1 MNILV
6 VGAGVIGTV
15 YGAHLGAA
23 NHRISVLAHG
33 ERTAAIAV
41 RGLHARD
48 IASGIETQSPA
59 AVVTSAAELDVD
71 VVLVAL
77 RRDHLHRA
85 AAALTGVTHDALVL
99 FMGNNPAGRSG
110 LPSASG
116 AQIALGFPGIGGTMR
131 DDVVTYFTIAQQ
143 PTAIEASDSP
153 RLAAVADVLTSRGLP
168 VQRVSDMAGWLAY
181 HAVFVAAMSA
191 GLYRCGTDPTR
202 LADDRVTLKLTC
214 AAITEGF
221 RALHADRV
229 EGCPRNLAVL
239 HNRWL
244 TPVAIRYWA
253 RVMRSPMGESAFAA
267 HARHAEPEMR
277 RLAQDVIVRLPHTER
292 TTRSTPCSGRAPS
305 GAAAIHASGAAV
317 PAGSRN
323 VASRC
328 LGRGAAKVPSGPWRS
343 LTGRTGRWGTRSS
356 ATSAPLRARTPGAPD
371 SAMVFAVAGSPYP
384 VRPERLS

>member
-48 IASGIETQSPA
+48 IASGIETQTSA
-59 AVVTSAAELDVD
+59 AVVTSAADLDVD
-71 VVLVAL
+71 VVLVTL
-77 RRDHLHRA
+77 RRDHLHGA
-85 AAALTGVTHDALVL
+85 AAALAGVTPHALVV

-110 LPSASG
+110 LPSAPG
-116 AQIALGFPGIGGTMR
+116 AQVALGFPGVGGTMR
-131 DDVVTYFTIAQQ
+131 DDVVTYHTIAQQ

-153 RLAAVADVLTSRGLP
+153 RLAAVADTLTSRGLP
-168 VQRVSDMAGWLAY
+168 VQRVSDMDGWLAY
-181 HAVFVAAMSA
+181 HAVFVAAISA
-191 GLYRCGTDPTR
+191 GLYRCGTDPGR
-202 LADDRVTLKLTC
+202 LADDRATLKLTC

-221 RALHADRV
+221 RALHAGRV
-229 EGCPRNLAVL
+229 RGCPRNLAVL

-277 RLAQDVIVRLPHTER
+277 RLAQDVIDRLPR
-292 TTRSTPCSGRAPS
+292 TDSDD
-305 GAAAIHASGAAV
+305 AIHTLL
-317 PAGSRN
+317 GSR
-323 VASRC
+323 S
-328 LGRGAAKVPSGPWRS
+328 
-343 LTGRTGRWGTRSS
+343 
-356 ATSAPLRARTPGAPD
+356 
-371 SAMVFAVAGSPYP
+371 
-384 VRPERLS
+384 

>member
-48 IASGIETQSPA
+48 ITSGIETQTPA

-77 RRDHLHRA
+77 RRDHLHGA
-85 AAALTGVTHDALVL
+85 AAALAGVTPDALVL

-116 AQIALGFPGIGGTMR
+116 AQVALGFPGVGGTMR

-153 RLAAVADVLTSRGLP
+153 RLAAVADALTSRGLP
-168 VQRVSDMAGWLAY
+168 VQRVSDMDGWLAY

-202 LADDRVTLKLTC
+202 LADDRATLKLTC

-229 EGCPRNLAVL
+229 RGLPTQPRRAAQPLADSHRHPLLGAGHAIAHGGVGFRRPRPTCRARDAPPRARRHRAPAPHRRGRCDPHPARVAL
-239 HNRWL
+239 VAPVWMRPCLSAVWWTSTRFAARSMSARCANSSPGR
-244 TPVAIRYWA
+244 TPVKNG
-253 RVMRSPMGESAFAA
+253 VQ
-267 HARHAEPEMR
+267 HARH
-277 RLAQDVIVRLPHTER
+277 
-292 TTRSTPCSGRAPS
+292 
-305 GAAAIHASGAAV
+305 
-317 PAGSRN
+317 
-323 VASRC
+323 
-328 LGRGAAKVPSGPWRS
+328 RGA
-343 LTGRTGRWGTRSS
+343 TRDENR
-356 ATSAPLRARTPGAPD
+356 ADRPAVRARSITRRQPAANP
-371 SAMVFAVAGSPYP
+371 AARRRRA
-384 VRPERLS
+384 